1 VGQKVSPVGLRIGI
15 NRDWESRWYAEKDF
29 ADLLHEDIK
38 IRKYL
43 QDYYKNAAVSK
54 IEIERSKNR
63 VKITIHTAKP
73 GMVIGR
79 EGSVKDVAVKYLEK
93 TTGKAIYISIVEI
106 RRPELD
112 AYLVARNIAEQL
124 ENRASF
130 RKAQRSAI
138 SRTLK
143 AGAKGVKTLVSGRL
157 GGAEMARSEG
167 YNEGNVPLHTL
178 RADID
183 YAWAEALTTYGKLG
197 VKVWIYKG
205 DILPNKNLDE
215 AQKQPKQYERNNDRN
230 DRNNYRNDR
239 NNNRQGGQGGQGGQ
253 RPYNNNNN
261 RPGGQGGQGGQRPY
275 NNNNNRPG
283 GQGGQRPYNN
293 NNNTNQNFVK
303 KEGK

>member
-1 VGQKVSPVGLRIGI
+1 MGQKVSPIGLRVGI
-15 NRDWESRWYAEKDF
+15 NRDWESRWYAEKDY

-43 QDYYKNAAVSK
+43 QNYYKNAACSK

-63 VKITIHTAKP
+63 IKITVYTAKP

-79 EGSVKDVAVKYLEK
+79 EGSVKDVAVKALQK
-93 TTGKAIYISIVEI
+93 LTGKNIYISIVEI
-106 RRPELD
+106 RRPDLD
-112 AYLVARNIAEQL
+112 AQLVAKNIAEQL

-130 RKAQRSAI
+130 RRAQKSAI
-138 SRTLK
+138 SRVLR
-143 AGAKGVKTLVSGRL
+143 AGAKGCKTLVSGRL

-167 YNEGNVPLHTL
+167 YSEGNVPLHTL

-205 DILPNKNLDE
+205 EILPDKNLTEEQRQARDN
-215 AQKQPKQYERNNDRN
+215 ERNNIRN
-230 DRNNYRNDR
+230 DRYRNDR
-239 NNNRQGGQGGQGGQ
+239 NRGDRNNNRGG
-253 RPYNNNNN
+253 RKPYNNNNN
-261 RPGGQGGQGGQRPY
+261 Y
-275 NNNNNRPG
+275 NN
-283 GQGGQRPYNN
+283 
-293 NNNTNQNFVK
+293 K

>member
-38 IRKYL
+38 IREYL
-43 QDYYKNAAVSK
+43 RGYYKKASVSK
-54 IEIERSKNR
+54 IEIERSKNK

-79 EGSVKDVAVKYLEK
+79 EGSVKNVAVKELEK
-93 TTGKAIYISIVEI
+93 VTGKTIYISIVEI
-106 RRPELD
+106 RKPELD
-112 AYLVARNIAEQL
+112 AMLVAQSIAEQL

-130 RKAQRSAI
+130 RRAQKMAI
-138 SRTLK
+138 QRVLR
-143 AGAKGVKTLVSGRL
+143 AGAKGVKTMVSGRL

-167 YNEGNVPLHTL
+167 YSEGNVPLQTL

-205 DILPNKNLDE
+205 EVLPEKNLDE
-215 AQKQPKQYERNNDRN
+215 AQRQNKNNRYNKNDRN
-230 DRNNYRNDR
+230 DRNNDRRNDR
-239 NNNRQGGQGGQGGQ
+239 NNNDRNNNNRGNGGRNNRDNNSQG
-253 RPYNNNNN
+253 RKPYNNNNN
-261 RPGGQGGQGGQRPY
+261 
-275 NNNNNRPG
+275 NNRS
-283 GQGGQRPYNN
+283 GQQFN
-293 NNNTNQNFVK
+293 K